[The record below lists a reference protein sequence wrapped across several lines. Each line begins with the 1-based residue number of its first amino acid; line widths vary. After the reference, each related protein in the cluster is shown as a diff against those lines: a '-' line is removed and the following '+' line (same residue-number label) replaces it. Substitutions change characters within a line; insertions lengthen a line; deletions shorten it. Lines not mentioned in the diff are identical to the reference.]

1 MRHACRVSQVS
12 APWQALLR
20 QRFCPIK
27 VALFKSHKC
36 SSLERLHLQRRCHS
50 LAPRQR
56 SFEKILPLPVVPT
69 GCPEPHQRCR
79 QSQSQLVALPGLLLS
94 CLLQRP
100 LQGRSQIVILSL
112 EALQPHGLLRTNE
125 FWLRRFRQRQ
135 VVGSMSLP
143 CDFHLSARCQSR
155 QPILANRLE
164 HHEAGLLTFPLRL
177 LQQALVNER
186 GHSLQDDYCSIAPIK
201 RSTDNLH

>member
-1 MRHACRVSQVS
+1 M
-12 APWQALLR
+12 
-20 QRFCPIK
+20 
-27 VALFKSHKC
+27 
-36 SSLERLHLQRRCHS
+36 
-50 LAPRQR
+50 
-56 SFEKILPLPVVPT
+56 
-69 GCPEPHQRCR
+69 
-79 QSQSQLVALPGLLLS
+79 ALPGLLLS

-186 GHSLQDDYCSIAPIK
+186 SHAIQNRYRLVAIAKSSTNSLD
-201 RSTDNLH
+201 RL